1 MKNLMRSKAIENA
14 RSRAFALTKP
24 LGQLVGSAV
33 YISDTE
39 VNRFDGQL
47 RSQLQEVV
55 VTGYAF
61 NNRSDIQQPNIEF
74 EKIKVSINVN
84 VKFILKP

>member
-1 MKNLMRSKAIENA
+1 
-14 RSRAFALTKP
+14 LTKP
-24 LGQLVGSAV
+24 LGQFVGSAV

-39 VNRFDGQL
+39 VNRFDDRS

-55 VTGYAF
+55 VSGYAF
-61 NNRSDIQQPNIEF
+61 NDKSNFQQQNIEF